1 MYSSSNRKTMGEVS
15 TASFPPSLHSFT
27 SLL

>member
-15 TASFPPSLHSFT
+15 TASFPPSL
-27 SLL
+27 L